1 MSIRVEGRP
10 GESMDKLLRRFK
22 KVCEKEGLSK
32 DVRKNAYYE
41 KPSVR
46 RRRKMANAARSRAK
60 SRDRSSADSR
70 PAGRTW

>member
-1 MSIRVEGRP
+1 
-10 GESMDKLLRRFK
+10 MDKLLRRFK

-46 RRRKMANAARSRAK
+46 LRRKMANAARSRAK

-70 PAGRTW
+70 PGGRTW

>member
-1 MSIRVEGRP
+1 
-10 GESMDKLLRRFK
+10 MDKLLRRFK

-60 SRDRSSADSR
+60 SRDRASTDTR
-70 PAGRTW
+70 PVVRDR